1 MPLSVGQMSDLG
13 EGGEHLP
20 QVNRECRR
28 QNGVCFQCKVTGSV
42 THRQVA
48 FKVKGTVILLC
59 GAWRSVEAL
68 TPEGEGAKQPWLPV
82 FLESNSGNPTA
93 QSTGDET
100 RVRQA
105 WLFGGLACSSEFDI
119 FGKSQLL
126 PFLRTQDSQER
137 SVSRFTLAKVPFQ
150 FQSHP
155 VPISNALGC
164 IPHWLSWKLQ
174 VLNTF
179 CIFLQQLLSWGR
191 GEERGNSPRKVMA
204 RFGLLL
210 SWNPLLWLHVQGDE
224 PWKLSLPG
232 APGRGACTVWTVT
245 HGVTWSSVAHQ
256 VLPRALC
263 H

>member
-1 MPLSVGQMSDLG
+1 MPLSVGQKSDLG

-48 FKVKGTVILLC
+48 FKVKGTAILLC
-59 GAWRSVEAL
+59 GAWRSMEAL

-119 FGKSQLL
+119 FGKSRLL
-126 PFLRTQDSQER
+126 PFLRTQGSQER
-137 SVSRFTLAKVPFQ
+137 SVSLAEGSP
-150 FQSHP
+150 
-155 VPISNALGC
+155 
-164 IPHWLSWKLQ
+164 WLK
-174 VLNTF
+174 
-179 CIFLQQLLSWGR
+179 FLF
-191 GEERGNSPRKVMA
+191 NFSPTQCP
-204 RFGLLL
+204 
-210 SWNPLLWLHVQGDE
+210 SPT
-224 PWKLSLPG
+224 PWDAFLT
-232 APGRGACTVWTVT
+232 CC
-245 HGVTWSSVAHQ
+245 HGSS
-256 VLPRALC
+256 RS
-263 H
+263 